1 MAKTIPQ
8 LTDATTVNAA
18 DELIIQQGGITKRAT
33 GAELAKGL
41 NTINGTV
48 NVKDFGAVGDGVA
61 DDTEAI
67 NAAMASISSTGGTI
81 TLPRGVYRTT
91 STITI
96 ATDNLSLVGEGSF
109 GNFPSGGATDGT
121 TIRTGDRTGATR
133 IFADFTSGPVIRIRR
148 QNCAVI
154 GMTIDASDTRKGAA
168 LATNYGVWL
177 EGLDGTAEACLRSY
191 MRNVRVTNQ
200 PSHGIVMCN
209 NVAASTLDFTSADN
223 CAGHGFCIVGGA
235 FHSRSVLVRPGQV
248 DVLNCRASRCGGHA
262 IYVGADDSGL
272 NNIPYRIHL
281 HNFESFYNLITVGL
295 AINATYPAEIHL
307 SGEQISV
314 CSSASAGLREYP
326 TITSAQGHRCVFA
339 RGSNI
344 TFDSCRFVSP
354 LYNAVTPTV
363 GGCGYFDNHPQF
375 TARDITVK
383 HCRIIVES
391 GSPAGSIASAFAA
404 NANVKR
410 LEVYVSETPS
420 QVLALTTR
428 NTDGFVEVDDVRTL
442 SNADR
447 FNRVL
452 RATIADD
459 AVASFTFN
467 TDPVNGMFSLA
478 GNLSGAGAALVH
490 YRAGDASAFVNI
502 LAEAGV
508 NVTGTTGVLTGTTG
522 VDGELTISADGTD
535 PKLYI
540 ENRTGTS
547 RVYALTFAAPVQSAA
562 FVTVS

>member
-18 DELIIQQGGITKRAT
+18 DELIVQQGGITKRAT

-41 NTINGTV
+41 NNINGK
-48 NVKDFGAVGDGVA
+48 VKDFGAVGDGVA
-61 DDTEAI
+61 DDTAAI
-67 NAAMASISSTGGTI
+67 NAAMASIASTGGTI

-91 STITI
+91 STITVT
-96 ATDNLSLVGEGSF
+96 TDNVSLVGEGSF
-109 GNFPSGGATDGT
+109 GNFASSGATDGT
-121 TIRTGDRTGATR
+121 TIRTGARTGATR
-133 IFADFTSGPVIRIRR
+133 IFADFTSGPVIRVRR
-148 QNCAVI
+148 QNCAIV
-154 GMTIDASDTRKGAA
+154 GMTIDASDTRKAAA
-168 LATNYGVWL
+168 LSTNYGLWW
-177 EGLDGTAEACLRSY
+177 EGLDGTGEACIRSY

-200 PSHGIVMCN
+200 PSHGVVMCN
-209 NVAASTLDFTSADN
+209 NVAASTLDFVSVDN
-223 CAGHGFCIVGGA
+223 CAGHGICIVGGA
-235 FHSRSVLVRPGQV
+235 FHSRSNLARPGQV

-262 IYVGADDSGL
+262 IYVGADDSDL
-272 NNIPYRIHL
+272 NNMPYRIHL
-281 HNFESFYNLITVGL
+281 HNFEAFFNLITTAL
-295 AINATYPAEIHL
+295 AINATYPSDSYF
-307 SGEQISV
+307 SGEQISIV
-314 CSSASAGLREYP
+314 SSAFDGRREHP
-326 TITSAQGHRCVFA
+326 ATVANHRNVFA

-354 LYNAVTPTV
+354 LFNAVTPTV
-363 GGCGYFDNHPQF
+363 GACAYFDNHPQL
-375 TARDITVK
+375 TSRDITVK
-383 HCRIIVES
+383 HCRIIVAS

-428 NTDGFVEVDDVRTL
+428 NTDGFVEVDDIRTL

-452 RATIADD
+452 RVTVADD
-459 AVASFTFN
+459 AVANFTFN
-467 TDPVNGMFSLA
+467 TDPVNGMLSLA
-478 GNLSGAGAALVH
+478 GNAATAGAALIH

-522 VDGELTISADGTD
+522 VDGELTISADSTD

-540 ENRTGTS
+540 ENRTGST
-547 RVYALTFAAPVQSAA
+547 RVYSLTFAAPVQAAA
-562 FVTVS
+562 FVTAS